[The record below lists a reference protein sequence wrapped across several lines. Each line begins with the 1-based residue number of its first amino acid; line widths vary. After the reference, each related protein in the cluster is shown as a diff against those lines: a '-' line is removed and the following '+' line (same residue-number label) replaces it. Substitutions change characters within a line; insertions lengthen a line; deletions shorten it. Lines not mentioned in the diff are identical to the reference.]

1 MTKITLNVEFEP
13 GVTRADESRYVV
25 EFKQGKATWFM
36 FLNYDVMDDP
46 KMMASWL
53 KSLVNEI
60 QVKNGL

>member
-1 MTKITLNVEFEP
+1 MTKITLDVKFEEN
-13 GVTRADESRYVV
+13 ESRYVV

-36 FLNYDVMDDP
+36 FLHYDVMDNP

-60 QVKNGL
+60 QVKNGVR